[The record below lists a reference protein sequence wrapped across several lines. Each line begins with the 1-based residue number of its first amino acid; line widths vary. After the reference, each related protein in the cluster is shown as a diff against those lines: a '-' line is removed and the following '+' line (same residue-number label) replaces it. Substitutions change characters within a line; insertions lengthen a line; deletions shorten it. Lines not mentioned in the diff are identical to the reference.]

1 MAPWQYTANT
11 EAAMNSLVAVAT
23 GKKYLVGSLIG
34 SYIADQ
40 HMTAANS
47 FSIYLQDVCFF
58 C

>member
-1 MAPWQYTANT
+1 MAPWQYTTNT

-23 GKKYLVGSLIG
+23 GKKCLPASLMV

-40 HMTAANS
+40 LMTAANS
-47 FSIYLQDVCFF
+47 FSVHLQDVCFF